1 MSAEP
6 GGWERA
12 VLAFRASP
20 ENAELARACFFDDP
34 LRAAAERYAASTEW
48 KAVHALLPAP
58 GHALDVGAGR
68 GIASFALARSGWRVV
83 ALEPDPSTIV
93 GAGAIR
99 ALAADAGL
107 AIEVV
112 QEAGEAIPFADA
124 TFDLVH
130 ARQVLH
136 HASDLDRLCAE
147 VARVLRPGG
156 MLVATREHVISRPDD
171 LPAFLDAHPLHRH
184 YGGEHAYL
192 LERYLEAMRAAGLR
206 VTRVFNPWES
216 DINLFPQTRL
226 ALKRQLARR
235 VHWPLPGLLP
245 DRLLGWVGARL
256 QVPGRLYS
264 FVAEKPGRG

>member
-12 VLAFRASP
+12 VLAFRAQP
-20 ENAELARACFFDDP
+20 GNAAIARACYFDDP

-48 KAVHALLPAP
+48 AAVRALLPTA
-58 GHALDVGAGR
+58 GRALDVGAGR
-68 GIASFALARSGWRVV
+68 GIASFALARNGWQVA
-83 ALEPDPSTIV
+83 ALEPDPSAVV

-112 QEAGEAIPFADA
+112 QETGEDIPFADA

-136 HASDLDRLCAE
+136 HARDLDRLCAE

-156 MLVATREHVISRPDD
+156 VLVATREHVISRPGD
-171 LPAFLDAHPLHRH
+171 LQAFLDSHPLHRH

-192 LERYLEAMRAAGLR
+192 LERYLDAMRGAGLR
-206 VTRVFNPWES
+206 VTRTFNPWES
-216 DINLFPQTRL
+216 DINLFPQTRPE
-226 ALKRQLARR
+226 LKRLLARR
-235 VHWPLPGLLP
+235 LRWPLPGLLP

-264 FVAEKPGRG
+264 FVAEKPLHG